1 MSTANFK
8 EFKYQLGRHR
18 EGVMHRKLRLIM
30 LTVGIPALLV
40 GLAAPATA
48 DPSRAPNL
56 ILGAIAGGSADC
68 GEAGLSTFI
77 ATQTNPE
84 PTTWSPLFFTRSE
97 DGATGLF
104 IPASFD
110 VEVTNPDGTSFRF
123 SATKGA
129 APGPESCHFKARTA
143 EGFLPTVFGDM
154 TAKSILTG

>member
-1 MSTANFK
+1 
-8 EFKYQLGRHR
+8 
-18 EGVMHRKLRLIM
+18 MHRKLRLLM
-30 LTVGIPALLV
+30 LTMGISALLV

-56 ILGAIAGGSADC
+56 IFGKIAGGTADC

-97 DGATGLF
+97 DGVTGLF

-110 VEVTNPDGTSFRF
+110 VVVTDPDGTTFTF
-123 SATKGA
+123 SAAKGA
-129 APGPESCHFKARTA
+129 APGPVSCHFKAAVTPQ
-143 EGFLPTVFGDM
+143 GGLPTLNGDM
-154 TAKSILTG
+154 TGQIILTG